1 MSPDRSPIEEAL
13 RKLALGASL
22 AREEARATM
31 AALLSGAATQAE
43 IGALL
48 MGLRVRG
55 ETEEEVAGL
64 VEAMRAAGVRLQPKR
79 KPLVDLC
86 GTGGDGSGTFN
97 ISTAACFVV
106 AGAGVAV
113 AKHGN
118 RSASSRCG
126 SADVL
131 EALGV
136 PVDLPPERAERSI
149 EEVGFGFLFAP
160 LYHPAVRH
168 VAAARRELKI
178 PTIFNVLGPLANPA
192 GVTTQLIGV
201 FDPRRSALLAEVLRA
216 LGSERVWVV
225 HSSDGLDELSP
236 EAPTRVTA
244 LDRGEISE
252 FEVRAEDFGLRSA
265 PRSGLAGGTPAE
277 NARIIE
283 AVLSGREKGAPRAA
297 VLLNAAAGLIV
308 AGAAGDPREACG
320 RATESLDSGAALAA
334 LEAARRFR

>member
-1 MSPDRSPIEEAL
+1 MSSERSPIEEAL
-13 RKLALGASL
+13 RKISLRASL

-31 AALLSGAATQAE
+31 TALLSGAATQAE

-55 ETEEEVAGL
+55 ETEEEIAGF
-64 VEAMRAAGVRLQPKR
+64 VEGMRAAGVRVSPKR
-79 KPLVDLC
+79 SPLVDLC
-86 GTGGDGSGTFN
+86 GTGGDGAGTFN

-106 AGAGVAV
+106 VGAGVAV

-136 PVDLPPERAERSI
+136 PIDLPPERAERSI
-149 EEVGFGFLFAP
+149 EEVGFAFLFAP

-168 VAAARRELKI
+168 VAGARRELKI
-178 PTIFNVLGPLANPA
+178 PTVFNLLGPLANPA
-192 GVTTQLIGV
+192 GVKTQLIGV
-201 FDPRRSALLAEVLRA
+201 FDPARKRLLAEVLRR

-225 HSSDGLDELSP
+225 HSSDGLDEVSP
-236 EAPTRVTA
+236 EAPTSVTA
-244 LDRGEISE
+244 LEGGEISE
-252 FEVRAEDFGLRSA
+252 FEVRAEDFGLRGASK
-265 PRSGLAGGTPAE
+265 RELAGGEPQE
-277 NARIIE
+277 NARLFE
-283 AVLSGREKGAPRAA
+283 AVLSGRERGAPRTA

-308 AGAAGDPREACG
+308 AGAARDPREACG
-320 RATESLDSGAALAA
+320 RAAESLDSGAALAA